1 MAYDEE
7 VAERVREVLAARAH
21 VSERKMF
28 GSNCFLVRGN
38 LAVCVR
44 QDELLVRL
52 DLEDGARAVAEEGV
66 RVAEMGSRRMRGW
79 VFVAAERI
87 LEDEGLASWVDA
99 GADYAASL
107 PAA

>member
-1 MAYDEE
+1 M
-7 VAERVREVLAARAH
+7 
-21 VSERKMF
+21 
-28 GSNCFLVRGN
+28 
-38 LAVCVR
+38 
-44 QDELLVRL
+44 
-52 DLEDGARAVAEEGV
+52 

-107 PAA
+107 PAT